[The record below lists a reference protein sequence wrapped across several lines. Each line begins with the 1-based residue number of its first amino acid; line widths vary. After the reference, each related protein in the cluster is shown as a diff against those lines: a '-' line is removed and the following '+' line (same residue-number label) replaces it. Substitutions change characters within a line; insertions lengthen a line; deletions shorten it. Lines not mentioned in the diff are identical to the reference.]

1 MNIKYLNKCNKRGE
15 GEQLTTIICNQCNKE
30 FSIRLTMIFLCYNT
44 FIFCRYVIYKVK

>member
-30 FSIRLTMIFLCYNT
+30 ESKALYTIRYLY
-44 FIFCRYVIYKVK
+44 Y